1 MKLLY
6 ATGLMLLLA
15 GCAGN
20 DADEHRV
27 TLTPR
32 RDSPLH
38 STAVPAN
45 PLLAIDRSV
54 MDMAYFPVD
63 YPILKT
69 SGKIQS
75 PPLARV
81 IYSRPQRQGRSIFGE
96 LVPYG
101 QPWRLGANEATEI
114 ELFAP
119 AFIGGK
125 SVAKGRYIMYCIP
138 QPNQWT
144 IVFNT
149 SLYTWGLK
157 PNPLD
162 DAYRFSIQTKQ
173 TEHSL
178 EHFTMVF
185 NPVAEG
191 AELVIAWEQTE
202 GRLPIQFK

>member
-1 MKLLY
+1 MKLLF

-15 GCAGN
+15 GCGGN
-20 DADEHRV
+20 DAEPSNRV
-27 TLTPR
+27 THSPR
-32 RDSPLH
+32 KDSPLH
-38 STAVPAN
+38 GAVPAN

-69 SGKIQS
+69 SGKIQG

-81 IYSRPQRQGRSIFGE
+81 IYSRPLRQGRTIFGE

-119 AFIGGK
+119 ATIQGK
-125 SVAKGRYIMYCIP
+125 SVAKGRYILYCIP

-162 DAYRFSIQTKQ
+162 DAYRFTIPAQQTA
-173 TEHSL
+173 HSL

-185 NPVAEG
+185 NPVAVG
-191 AELVIAWEQTE
+191 AELVIGWEQTE

>member
-1 MKLLY
+1 MKLLF
-6 ATGLMLLLA
+6 ATALVLLLA

-20 DADEHRV
+20 DAEEPRV
-27 TLTPR
+27 TPTPR
-32 RDSPLH
+32 RDSPLLA
-38 STAVPAN
+38 AVPAN
-45 PLLAIDRSV
+45 PLLALDRSR

-69 SGKIQS
+69 SGKIQG
-75 PPLARV
+75 PPMARV
-81 IYSRPQRQGRSIFGE
+81 IYSRPQRQGRTIFGE

-119 AFIGGK
+119 ATIGGQNV
-125 SVAKGRYIMYCIP
+125 SKGRYIMYCIP
-138 QPNQWT
+138 EASQWT

-149 SLYTWGLK
+149 NLYTWGLK

-162 DAYRFSIQTKQ
+162 DAYRFTIPIQP

-185 NPVAEG
+185 NQSKDG
-191 AELVIAWEQTE
+191 AELVIGWEQTE